1 MKKEYVKPETEVM
14 LLHFQSFLLTATA
27 TGDYTNMPWGD
38 EEEGNE

>member
-1 MKKEYVKPETEVM
+1 MKKEYVKPETKVM
-14 LLHFQSFLLTATA
+14 LLHFQNFLLTA